1 MSQFT
6 RFAIILDQIE
16 GAVVSQEDIKGH
28 IAYLRRLEKE
38 GILVMAGPFTN
49 YKGGMVVINVPTLE
63 DAQKIA
69 ATDPFVANKVRRCEI
84 RQWELSCEEN
94 NHLGRG

>member
-1 MSQFT
+1 MGQFT

-16 GAVVSQEDIKGH
+16 GSAPTPEDIKGH
-28 IAYLRRLEKE
+28 IAYLRRLEKD
-38 GILVMAGPFTN
+38 GALVMAGPFTN
-49 YKGGMVVINVPTLE
+49 HKGGMVVIKAATLE
-63 DAQKIA
+63 DAHKVA
-69 ATDPFVANKVRRCEI
+69 ATDPFVANKIRRCEI